1 MYKDGSTSDLLC
13 ECSEQRSASQG
24 SAAAVLS
31 DPSNLQL
38 VWSDEFDGDH
48 VDGKKWSLHHGG
60 GGFGNRE
67 LQYYRPQSAQVAD
80 GILRIT
86 AKCDERH
93 GFTSA
98 KLETKHK
105 ADWGPG
111 HRVEVRARAPKGKGT
126 WPAIWMLP
134 TENSYGR
141 WPRSGEIDIMESVG
155 CTASKIFGTVHTD
168 AFNHMKHTEKS
179 NSVRAPVD
187 AWHTY
192 TIEWTETQIAWYF
205 DGQLFHSFH
214 PDSFEYQKWP
224 YNRKFYLILNV
235 AVGGSWG
242 GICIHDRPSCHRG
255 DEFGQPQVMEV
266 DYARVYKL

>member
-1 MYKDGSTSDLLC
+1 MASR
-13 ECSEQRSASQG
+13 QRNWRRSRRLTGAQG
-24 SAAAVLS
+24 IGL
-31 DPSNLQL
+31 
-38 VWSDEFDGDH
+38 
-48 VDGKKWSLHHGG
+48 
-60 GGFGNRE
+60 
-67 LQYYRPQSAQVAD
+67 
-80 GILRIT
+80 
-86 AKCDERH
+86 KCAHE
-93 GFTSA
+93 
-98 KLETKHK
+98 
-105 ADWGPG
+105 
-111 HRVEVRARAPKGKGT
+111 PKGKGT

-155 CTASKIFGTVHTD
+155 CTASKIYGTVHTD
-168 AFNHMKHTEKS
+168 AYNHMKNTEKS

-224 YNRKFYLILNV
+224 YNRNFYLILNV